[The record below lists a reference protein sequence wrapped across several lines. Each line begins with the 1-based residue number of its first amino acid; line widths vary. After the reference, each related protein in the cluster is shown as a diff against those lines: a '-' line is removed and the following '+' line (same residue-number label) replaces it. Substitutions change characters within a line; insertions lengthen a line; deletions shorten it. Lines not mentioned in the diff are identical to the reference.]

1 MASQS
6 DIDSPL
12 CKLNTHIDPITNTC
26 SSQFPAIHHFFLLL
40 QLLELSWLPCHN
52 KGIGLSF
59 VHFGLTCPYDR
70 DKIFWII
77 LWVLLLCSVRPSTM
91 TEEYR
96 VPDGMVGLSE
106 YMHRRFLNQT
116 WCLCCYVSC
125 VETKIEMSLLLSLK
139 SSAEEVNRL
148 TKYSRILAAR
158 SRLRMV
164 SYVLTPDLPSQQSM
178 IDFSAA
184 LDAYFHV
191 HSQTVPAF
199 QKEVFLWQ
207 AHQMPYSKLVFTFK
221 TMYFL
226 ISNATTPL
234 NSQRQV
240 YFWGVFVHG
249 SSSSSAQRWQ
259 NNTIKLLQRIRLHL
273 MF

>member
-178 IDFSAA
+178 IFQLLLMHIFMFIHRQCRPFRKKCFSDR
-184 LDAYFHV
+184 LTRCRTVSWCSHLRLCISWFPMQLL
-191 HSQTVPAF
+191 HSTLKDKFISGEFSFMDQVPALL
-199 QKEVFLWQ
+199 KGDKITL
-207 AHQMPYSKLVFTFK
+207 
-221 TMYFL
+221 
-226 ISNATTPL
+226 L
-234 NSQRQV
+234 N
-240 YFWGVFVHG
+240 F
-249 SSSSSAQRWQ
+249 SSESDY
-259 NNTIKLLQRIRLHL
+259 T
-273 MF
+273 